1 MGWKEGSEA
10 GVLSGKPWEDHTAGL
25 TSHSVNAN
33 TRKIGPGWCQIR
45 GSRLFQEEKR
55 YPFASLE
62 ATRSPEIV
70 LCCKAMSP
78 QFLPQ
83 EQACTW
89 APKVSHRQHRAKQ
102 RTRRPIALSLGQQ
115 PQTEPRV
122 TRAQGGKFSNSPSC
136 PTSVPH
142 RSSCSGLGTLWQSPR
157 LGSRMIFL
165 YLWTNILSSLPSQRA
180 GSREHCAML

>member
-1 MGWKEGSEA
+1 MGWEEGSEA

-33 TRKIGPGWCQIR
+33 TRKIGPGWCQIP

-55 YPFASLE
+55 YPFTSLE
-62 ATRSPEIV
+62 ATRP
-70 LCCKAMSP
+70 CSP

-115 PQTEPRV
+115 PRTEPRV
-122 TRAQGGKFSNSPSC
+122 TRAQGGKSSNSPRC
-136 PTSVPH
+136 PHFSASPEQLLGVGNLVAEPWAWVQNDFSLSVDKHPL
-142 RSSCSGLGTLWQSPR
+142 RSSQPACWL
-157 LGSRMIFL
+157 
-165 YLWTNILSSLPSQRA
+165 
-180 GSREHCAML
+180 